1 MVRRLPKPPPVRS
14 SDRRATGGHDGSPR
28 LLTNAQYADKRRKR
42 ADMNEK
48 LRQMTVAERERRR

>member
-1 MVRRLPKPPPVRS
+1 MPPPVRS
-14 SDRRATGGHDGSPR
+14 SDWGATGSHDGSPR
-28 LLTNAQYADKRRKR
+28 LLINAQCADKRRKR